1 MSKLTPYNNLNIDW
15 NLSPEQAVTLYLE
28 WGNNDWHAEH
38 PPVRSKDDVA
48 HYFVVDNWGEK
59 PVVRLVRRNSEQAED
74 LVTLEVP
81 AEILPALQKELAGL
95 RGISMPSEEIKAWL
109 KKELYGE

>member
-1 MSKLTPYNNLNIDW
+1 MPELDKFSHLNIDW

-38 PPVRSKDDVA
+38 PPVRSKEDVA
-48 HYFVVDNWGEK
+48 HYFVLDNWGDE

-74 LVTLEVP
+74 LATLR
-81 AEILPALQKELAGL
+81 LPQELLPQVKEELAGL
-95 RGISMPSEEIKAWL
+95 RGISMPPEFVKDWL
-109 KKELYGE
+109 KQELYGK